1 MLSSI
6 DDWEANSKDYGG
18 VFGTPIS
25 IDDETDDMFYL
36 FVGFT
41 EEEEY
46 SSFSYSFQLFGE
58 DGNAKTNLLVKRG
71 DVAKIMPNELKGN
84 QSIMPIIFNLT
95 RKLLSKYKPKIVF
108 RETSEMLSRY
118 SLMRYQEITNIFLNE
133 FMYKLT
139 KRGKDEFGHDFWY
152 MELVD
157 ETTEPIDENSE
168 YLNISSK
175 SEREKKW
182 EDKMRSILPMVKQDI
197 IRLNNHNK

>member
-1 MLSSI
+1 M
-6 DDWEANSKDYGG
+6 
-18 VFGTPIS
+18 
-25 IDDETDDMFYL
+25 
-36 FVGFT
+36 
-41 EEEEY
+41 
-46 SSFSYSFQLFGE
+46 
-58 DGNAKTNLLVKRG
+58 KRV
-71 DVAKIMPNELKGN
+71 DVAKIIPNELKGN

-108 RETSEMLSRY
+108 RETSEMLSDY

-157 ETTEPIDENSE
+157 EATEPIDENSE

-197 IRLNNHNK
+197 IRINNNK